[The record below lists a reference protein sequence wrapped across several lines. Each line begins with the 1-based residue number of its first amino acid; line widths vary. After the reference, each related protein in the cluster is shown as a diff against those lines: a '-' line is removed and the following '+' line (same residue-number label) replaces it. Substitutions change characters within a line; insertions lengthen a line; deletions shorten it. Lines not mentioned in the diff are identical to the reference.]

1 LNAGA
6 FLDFL
11 RRLLHGSSAPIFLV
25 VDGHPVHRIRQVQDF
40 VKSTEGRLRLFYLP
54 PYSPELNPDE
64 WVWSNLK
71 THGLGRQAFTGP
83 EDLKTKVLA
92 RLRSLQKMPAKIRAF
107 FRAPDLTYIL

>member
-1 LNAGA
+1 M
-6 FLDFL
+6 
-11 RRLLHGSSAPIFLV
+11 
-25 VDGHPVHRIRQVQDF
+25 
-40 VKSTEGRLRLFYLP
+40 KSTEGRLRLFYLP